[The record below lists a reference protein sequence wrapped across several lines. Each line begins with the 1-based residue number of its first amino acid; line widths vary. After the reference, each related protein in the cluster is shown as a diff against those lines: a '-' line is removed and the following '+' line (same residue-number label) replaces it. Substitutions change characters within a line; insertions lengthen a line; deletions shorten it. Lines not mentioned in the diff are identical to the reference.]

1 MFAAL
6 TQISKHSVS
15 LAEMVIEAEIFPAAM
30 SCLRDPDEYV
40 KKNVVTLMREVVKHT
55 PEVRRALTF
64 AGTNAHKRDA
74 QSSACMRVLFSQ
86 LAQVIVNCGGLEAVI
101 DYLGNCHGNVRLPGI
116 MMLGYVA
123 AHSESLAMAVIVSK
137 VVITLYVTA
146 NPATEAS
153 DVSSCLLC
161 RSC

>member
-1 MFAAL
+1 M
-6 TQISKHSVS
+6 
-15 LAEMVIEAEIFPAAM
+15 
-30 SCLRDPDEYV
+30 
-40 KKNVVTLMREVVKHT
+40 
-55 PEVRRALTF
+55 
-64 AGTNAHKRDA
+64 
-74 QSSACMRVLFSQ
+74 
-86 LAQVIVNCGGLEAVI
+86 NCGGLEAVI

-146 NPATEAS
+146 NPATKAS